1 MKILIKDIFD
11 SYNIKLNDIQI
22 NQFESYLTFLIQE
35 NEKFN
40 LTAITQPKEI
50 IIKHFIDSVLPY
62 KDIPLNSKVIDV
74 GTGAGFPGIP
84 LKILRNDLHLTLLDS
99 LQKRINFLNNLLEK
113 LNIKD
118 VKTIHS
124 RAEDYVSS
132 NREIFDIALSRAVA
146 SIPTLAEYLI
156 PYVKING
163 LVMMYKGSKVNEEI
177 ALGQKAINE
186 LGGKIIKVQNFY
198 LSEVDSERNIVFIK
212 KIHSTN
218 KKYPRGKNLPKI
230 KPIFK
235 KTY

>member
-1 MKILIKDIFD
+1 MKILIKDMFD

-40 LTAITQPKEI
+40 LTAITTPKEI

-146 SIPTLAEYLI
+146 SIPTLAEYLV

-177 ALGQKAINE
+177 TLGQKAINE
-186 LGGKIIKVQNFY
+186 LGGKIINVQNFY

-218 KKYPRGKNLPKI
+218 KKYPRGKNLPKT
-230 KPIFK
+230 KPIL
-235 KTY
+235 

>member
-1 MKILIKDIFD
+1 MKKLIKDMFD

-113 LNIKD
+113 LSIKD

-156 PYVKING
+156 PYIKING
-163 LVMMYKGSKVNEEI
+163 LVMMYKGSKVDEEI

-186 LGGKIIKVQNFY
+186 LGGKIINVQNFY

-218 KKYPRGKNLPKI
+218 KKYPRGKNLPKT
-230 KPIFK
+230 KPIL
-235 KTY
+235 

>member
-1 MKILIKDIFD
+1 MKKLIKDMFD

-230 KPIFK
+230 KPIL
-235 KTY
+235 

>member
-1 MKILIKDIFD
+1 MKTLIKDMFD

-40 LTAITQPKEI
+40 LTAITTQKEI

-230 KPIFK
+230 KPIL
-235 KTY
+235 

>member
-230 KPIFK
+230 KPIL
-235 KTY
+235 

>member
-1 MKILIKDIFD
+1 MKTLIKDMFD

-84 LKILRNDLHLTLLDS
+84 LKILRNDLHLALLDS

-113 LNIKD
+113 LSIKD

-230 KPIFK
+230 KPIL
-235 KTY
+235 

>member
-1 MKILIKDIFD
+1 M
-11 SYNIKLNDIQI
+11 
-22 NQFESYLTFLIQE
+22 
-35 NEKFN
+35 
-40 LTAITQPKEI
+40 
-50 IIKHFIDSVLPY
+50 
-62 KDIPLNSKVIDV
+62 
-74 GTGAGFPGIP
+74 
-84 LKILRNDLHLTLLDS
+84 HLTLLDS

-156 PYVKING
+156 P
-163 LVMMYKGSKVNEEI
+163 
-177 ALGQKAINE
+177 LGQKAINE

-230 KPIFK
+230 KPIL
-235 KTY
+235 

>member
-118 VKTIHS
+118 IKTIHS

-230 KPIFK
+230 KPIL
-235 KTY
+235 

>member
-1 MKILIKDIFD
+1 MKKLIKDMFD

-113 LNIKD
+113 LSIKD

-163 LVMMYKGSKVNEEI
+163 LVMMYKGSKVDEEI

-186 LGGKIIKVQNFY
+186 LGGKIINVQNFY

-218 KKYPRGKNLPKI
+218 KKYPRGKNLPKT
-230 KPIFK
+230 KPIL
-235 KTY
+235 

>member
-1 MKILIKDIFD
+1 MKTLIKDMFD

-177 ALGQKAINE
+177 TLGQKAINE

-218 KKYPRGKNLPKI
+218 KKYPRGKNLPKT
-230 KPIFK
+230 KPIL
-235 KTY
+235 

>member
-1 MKILIKDIFD
+1 MKILIKDMFD

-40 LTAITQPKEI
+40 LTAITTPKEI

-177 ALGQKAINE
+177 TLGQKAINE

-230 KPIFK
+230 KPIL
-235 KTY
+235 

>member
-1 MKILIKDIFD
+1 MKTLIKDMFD

-113 LNIKD
+113 LSIKD

-156 PYVKING
+156 PYIKING

-177 ALGQKAINE
+177 TLGQKAINE

-230 KPIFK
+230 KPIL
-235 KTY
+235 

>member
-113 LNIKD
+113 LSIKD

-230 KPIFK
+230 KPIL
-235 KTY
+235 